1 MKITRKNHKRSIT
14 LNAEEYIKIATQ
26 ANETLPHHMQYDLD
40 EIEAT
45 MDGEETITEDMLD
58 ESDFGFLMW
67 SNDFWNIINKYVNT
81 DDYFEMEVQ
90 I

>member
-1 MKITRKNHKRSIT
+1 MKITQKNFKCSIT

-40 EIEAT
+40 EIEAS
-45 MDGEETITEDMLD
+45 MDGELTITQDMLD
-58 ESDFGFLMW
+58 ECDYGFVMRSD
-67 SNDFWNIINKYVNT
+67 DFWDIISKYANT
-81 DDYFEMEVQ
+81 DNDFEMEVQ